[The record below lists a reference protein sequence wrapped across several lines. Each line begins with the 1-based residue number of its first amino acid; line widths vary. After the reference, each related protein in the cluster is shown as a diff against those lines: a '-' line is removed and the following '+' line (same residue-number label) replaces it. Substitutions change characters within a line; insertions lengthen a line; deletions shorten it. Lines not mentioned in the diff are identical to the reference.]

1 MAHDLGRPRAACALQ
16 RAPAKR
22 NAQLVHFFGSA
33 GGYAW
38 VDADKLA
45 PFEPGAAGPELLAKL
60 GKAAAGARA
69 VEHVEQ
75 YLDADTDESEVSHAG
90 RCCHLDAPGY
100 I

>member
-1 MAHDLGRPRAACALQ
+1 MCALQ

-38 VDADKLA
+38 VGADKLA

>member
-1 MAHDLGRPRAACALQ
+1 MAHDLGRPRAVCALQ

-60 GKAAAGARA
+60 GTAAAGARA
-69 VEHVEQ
+69 VEHVDQ
-75 YLDADTDESEVSHAG
+75 YLDADTDESEVSHRRPAV
-90 RCCHLDAPGY
+90 LWAPLVA
-100 I
+100 